1 MKGIKGAAIVGA
13 LAVAYL
19 HFAHNI
25 FYAYITR
32 QESHFNAYVK
42 AIRFHFLQI
51 LCYLKNNNF
60 FRCYW
65 RRHNCIFI

>member
-32 QESHFNAYVK
+32 QEVILMRMSKLLDFISYK
-42 AIRFHFLQI
+42 SYAI
-51 LCYLKNNNF
+51 Y
-60 FRCYW
+60 
-65 RRHNCIFI
+65 